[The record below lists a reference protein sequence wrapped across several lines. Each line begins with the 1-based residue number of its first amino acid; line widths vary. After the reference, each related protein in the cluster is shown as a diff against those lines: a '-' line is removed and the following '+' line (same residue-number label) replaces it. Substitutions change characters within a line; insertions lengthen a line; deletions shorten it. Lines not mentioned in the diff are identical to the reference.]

1 MTRATTFWVIR
12 AKRRGLRALV
22 RPLRAC
28 TVATTA
34 YNARQKQRVFR
45 ALAGFAR
52 KRGARRRSYER
63 ACAYGDDARLRR
75 AMAKWR
81 AYHQARQTA
90 CEVEQFSQRTVL
102 RRSVKVWHAASRESL
117 ATKRSYIIATKVCCV
132 VGLVGYVLGDT
143 SPALCLD
150 PALRKAPA
158 SICVEGVGA

>member
-1 MTRATTFWVIR
+1 MTRAITFWVIR

-28 TVATTA
+28 AVATTA

-45 ALAGFAR
+45 ALAWFAR

-117 ATKRSYIIATKVCCV
+117 ATKRSYIIATKVC
-132 VGLVGYVLGDT
+132 
-143 SPALCLD
+143 LCRWFGWLC
-150 PALRKAPA
+150 AR
-158 SICVEGVGA
+158 